1 MQDGFW
7 AIAAI
12 IVVVILYVLAKVLF
26 YIRRS
31 EEQWSQVDK
40 SKLRAWEHDDD

>member
-1 MQDGFW
+1 MQDDFW
-7 AIAAI
+7 PIAAI
-12 IVVVILYVLAKVLF
+12 ILVVILYVLAKVAF

-40 SKLRAWEHDDD
+40 SRLRAWEDED